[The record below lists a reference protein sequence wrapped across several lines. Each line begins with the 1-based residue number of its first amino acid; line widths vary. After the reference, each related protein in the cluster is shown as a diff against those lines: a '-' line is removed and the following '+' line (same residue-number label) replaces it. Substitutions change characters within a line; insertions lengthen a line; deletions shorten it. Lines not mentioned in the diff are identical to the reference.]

1 MKFYLM
7 NGRDALTKIC
17 FQMKNKTGSI
27 TTSGFFITNKAALH
41 K

>member
-17 FQMKNKTGSI
+17 FLMKKI
-27 TTSGFFITNKAALH
+27 KPEALLLPVFYD
-41 K
+41 